1 MCDSRVTVALEIME
15 GRGMS
20 TNETLY
26 EETLNKISELAN
38 DTSVSQEAAIEN
50 LRGLAE
56 HIESLIEGM
65 EA

>member
-1 MCDSRVTVALEIME
+1 
-15 GRGMS
+15 MS